1 MRGKDMVNQ
10 IEVLVIRNR
19 WNTGKKTIGLQN
31 LDARQILKVASTITE
46 KNLVKQFKQL
56 LYGFSKFYNY
66 TEKYFV
72 LEQ

>member
-31 LDARQILKVASTITE
+31 LDARQILKFASTITE
-46 KNLVKQFKQL
+46 KNLVKRFIQL
-56 LYGFSKFYNY
+56 LYGFSKQ
-66 TEKYFV
+66 K
-72 LEQ
+72 L